1 MKAANRQL
9 SDAYSSEAVVDVKIF
24 SPASAKS
31 GLEELS
37 DRSRHSEQCC
47 LLAGDLQ
54 LQGFQFKQVMG
65 LTLYFRLQK
74 SS

>member
-54 LQGFQFKQVMG
+54 LTGFSVQTGNGSDFVFQAPEE
-65 LTLYFRLQK
+65 
-74 SS
+74 